1 MIYRSVLYLV
11 QRLCYSVRYRL
22 GVSIEVVVK
31 QAVVAVVG
39 YEADLGEAARHI
51 RAAID
56 EIVLSILARE
66 AGLNAP
72 VFGYPGGGERVTDVL
87 RERGILGRRVR
98 MNPYFNAVRILC
110 AVAVKRNKELRL
122 TDIRF
127 PAPPGEG
134 DKSIVVARHADLDPA
149 RFQLFFY
156 RQRKLEIVV
165 LFEPALILSAIPAV
179 RATAAAMTRQMMRIL
194 FAVRFFI
201 CQQST
206 TSEPKGM
213 NASFANLKY

>member
-1 MIYRSVLYLV
+1 MKPISAR
-11 QRLCYSVRYRL
+11 QL
-22 GVSIEVVVK
+22 G
-31 QAVVAVVG
+31 
-39 YEADLGEAARHI
+39 
-51 RAAID
+51 
-56 EIVLSILARE
+56 
-66 AGLNAP
+66 
-72 VFGYPGGGERVTDVL
+72 VTDVL

-165 LFEPALILSAIPAV
+165 LFEPALILSAGVVPAV
-179 RATAAAMTRQMMRIL
+179 TGVEADVNTHAVQNYSRRQSHRGGNDKADDENSFCRSFFHMS
-194 FAVRFFI
+194 AV
-201 CQQST
+201 
-206 TSEPKGM
+206 
-213 NASFANLKY
+213 NHL